1 MHTAFTAVSAIVP
14 SLLLV
19 AYFHSR
25 DVYPEPFRVTWV
37 TFGLG
42 VLSVLPVLA
51 VGTPVHR
58 LLAGFG
64 PDNAYLSGAASAF
77 CVAAIPEECCKFLVV
92 YFYAARHK
100 AFDEPMDGVVYGVVA
115 SLGFATLENI
125 LYTSHG
131 GLVVALLRAV
141 TAVPGH
147 AFYGAIMGYFVGQV
161 RFNPGA
167 GRARLIVQALAWPVL
182 LHGLYD
188 FPLFTMG
195 NLRLE
200 PYTPGFFVF
209 MGLTLAVLAF
219 SGIWA
224 VLLTRRLRRE
234 QIKGA
239 VRPRDPEA
247 EPASKTEDPAVRL
260 HSTASRVLML
270 LGGVVASG
278 GGLTLL
284 GIGVVVALGVQEG
297 QWTTLLAVGA
307 GIGLVPFLAGLA
319 VFMAGLRRLPK
330 RHRNPG
336 ERGTDE

>member
-25 DVYPEPFRVTWV
+25 DVYPEPFRATWL

-51 VGTPVHR
+51 VGVPVNR

-64 PDNAYLSGAASAF
+64 PDNAYLSGAAGAF
-77 CVAAIPEECCKFLVV
+77 LSAAIPEECCKFLVV

-125 LYTSHG
+125 MYTSHG
-131 GLVVALLRAV
+131 GLMVAVLRAV

-147 AFYGAIMGYFVGQV
+147 AFYGAVMGYFVGQA
-161 RFNPGA
+161 RFNQGPGR
-167 GRARLIVQALAWPVL
+167 GWLIVQALVWPIL

-188 FPLFTMG
+188 LPLFIMG
-195 NLRLE
+195 TLRLE
-200 PYTPGFFVF
+200 LFTAGFFVLL
-209 MGLTLAVLAF
+209 GLTLAVLAF
-219 SGIWA
+219 SGVWA
-224 VLLTRRLRRE
+224 VVLTRRLRRE

-239 VRPRDPEA
+239 VKPPDPGREA
-247 EPASKTEDPAVRL
+247 ETESPTVR
-260 HSTASRVLML
+260 TAARVLL
-270 LGGVVASG
+270 WVGGAAASG
-278 GGLTLL
+278 GGLVLL
-284 GIGVVVALGVQEG
+284 GIGVAIALNEYIDFG
-297 QWTTLLAVGA
+297 WRLLAVGV
-307 GIGLVPFLAGLA
+307 GLGLVPFLAGTA